1 MTEAKQ
7 QQSAQKSTDQVPGPS
22 PIKPVEPS
30 AKRKL
35 VKKTAS
41 KKTGL
46 KKPAAKKA
54 TPSKTV
60 PKKTTKNK
68 ATPKPATRAKPDQ
81 KSTTA
86 KKQPQKPA
94 QQRSEKREHKPTDR
108 PSAQSNNDDP
118 QSMYGDFD
126 ALSEYLTD
134 ITGRSQE
141 VWKDFIDQNPDF
153 KTITGEISADPLN
166 VSEAFQELVKGLSQD
181 PGTVM
186 QRQFKLW
193 GDYAKLMANTQRKLA
208 GEEIKPAARPV
219 EGDKRFR
226 HEAWEENPMLDFV
239 KQSYLIASNWLVST
253 VEQLEGLDQHEHHK
267 AIFYT
272 QQFTDALSPSN
283 FAMLNP
289 EVIDATLESKGEN
302 LLKGFK
308 NLLED
313 LDRGDG
319 KLSIKQADTDHFE
332 LGVNVATTPGKV
344 VFENEIIQ
352 LIQYNPTTN
361 QVAKRPLL
369 IFPPWINKFYILDLQ
384 PANSFIKWAVDQG
397 RTVFVVSWV
406 NPGPELKEKTFFDYI
421 KQGLFAA
428 LEATQL
434 ATGEPDVD
442 AIGYC
447 IGGTMLATGLSYMAQ
462 LGDNRINSAT
472 FFTAQ
477 SDFSEAGDLLLFVDD
492 AQLDAIGKQMDAAGG
507 VLEGRAM
514 ATTFNMLR
522 SNDLIWSFVI
532 DNYLK
537 GKDPA
542 KFDLLFWNSDA
553 TRMPKGVHLF
563 YLREF
568 YQHNRLAKGEM
579 VMDGISL
586 DLGKVD
592 IPIFMQAGETDHI
605 APYRS
610 IYNSARLFGG
620 KVQYMLAGSGHIA
633 GVVNHPDK
641 KKYHHSI
648 NTQLPDDVGDW
659 MAGAEKHPGSWWP
672 HWIEWLNKTST
683 GKVKARIPGDGKLKP
698 IAYAQLRRPQGA
710 INGAK
715 KSEKVKSRKNGGFL
729 GKDTF

>member
-1 MTEAKQ
+1 MAKTGMPETQ
-7 QQSAQKSTDQVPGPS
+7 DQDS
-22 PIKPVEPS
+22 EPRQTPRKGATRKRAP
-30 AKRKL
+30 AKKA
-35 VKKTAS
+35 AS
-41 KKTGL
+41 KKATTKKARG
-46 KKPAAKKA
+46 KKAPANKAPTQKGSAKNAVKKKAAPKRPSPKSPGPKHSTHQHASAKPAQNQDQA
-54 TPSKTV
+54 S
-60 PKKTTKNK
+60 
-68 ATPKPATRAKPDQ
+68 KPDQ
-81 KSTTA
+81 SEA
-86 KKQPQKPA
+86 KTKQPEPD
-94 QQRSEKREHKPTDR
+94 SE
-108 PSAQSNNDDP
+108 SI
-118 QSMYGDFD
+118 YGDFD

-141 VWKDFIDQNPDF
+141 VWKDFVTQNPDF
-153 KTITGEISADPLN
+153 KTLTGEMSADPLN
-166 VSEAFQELVKGLSQD
+166 VSEAFSELMKGLSQD

-193 GDYAKLMANTQRKLA
+193 GDYAKLMANMPRKMA
-208 GEEIKPAARPV
+208 GEEIRPAAAPTP
-219 EGDKRFR
+219 GDKRFR
-226 HEAWEENPMLDFV
+226 HKAWEENPMLDFV
-239 KQSYLIASNWLVST
+239 KQSYLIAANWLVDT
-253 VEQLEGLDQHEHHK
+253 VEDLEGLDDHEHKK

-289 EVIDATLESKGEN
+289 EVVDATLESKGEN

-313 LDRGDG
+313 IDRGEG
-319 KLSIKQADTDHFE
+319 KLSIKQADTDYFE
-332 LGVNVATTPGKV
+332 LGKNVATTPGKV
-344 VFENEIIQ
+344 VFENELMQ
-352 LIQYNPTTN
+352 LIQYTPTTKT
-361 QVAKRPLL
+361 VGKRPLL

-384 PANSFIKWAVDQG
+384 PTNSFIKWMVDQG
-397 RTVFVVSWV
+397 RTVFIVSWV
-406 NPGPELKEKTFFDYI
+406 NPGPDLREKTFFDYI
-421 KQGLFAA
+421 RSGLFSA
-428 LEATQL
+428 LEAVSD

-447 IGGTMLATGLSYMAQ
+447 IGGTMLATGLAYMAGV
-462 LGDNRINSAT
+462 GDERIKSAT

-477 SDFSEAGDLLLFVDD
+477 TDFTEAGDLQLFVDD
-492 AQLDAIGKQMDAAGG
+492 AQLDAIAKQMDAAGG

-553 TRMPKGVHLF
+553 TRMPKDVHLF

-568 YQHNRLAKGEM
+568 YQHNKLARGQM
-579 VMDGISL
+579 VMDGVPL
-586 DLGKVD
+586 DLGKVS

-620 KVQYMLAGSGHIA
+620 DGVQYMLAGSGHIA

-641 KKYHHSI
+641 KKYHHST
-648 NTQLPDDVGDW
+648 NTALPDTVTDW
-659 MAGAEKHPGSWWP
+659 LAGAEKHPGSWWP
-672 HWIEWLNKTST
+672 HWMRWLKEISPGTVTARQPGDGALRAIEDAP
-683 GKVKARIPGDGKLKP
+683 GRYVKVKA
-698 IAYAQLRRPQGA
+698 
-710 INGAK
+710 
-715 KSEKVKSRKNGGFL
+715 
-729 GKDTF
+729 